1 MASESKARRAQ
12 CSAKGGYFI
21 DRLNRKWMQEESHG
35 AIDVL
40 QAEQWSFF
48 NGAHYT
54 KIKFANL
61 LQRQT
66 SRTHLERD

>member
-1 MASESKARRAQ
+1 MASGSKARRAQ
-12 CSAKGGYFI
+12 CLAKGDYFI
-21 DRLNRKWMQEESHG
+21 DRLNRKWMQEESRG

-40 QAEQWSFF
+40 QGERWGSF
-48 NGAHYT
+48 NGAHYK

-66 SRTHLERD
+66 SRKYLEKD